1 MLSTIIQI
9 AFITAATT
17 ASIPAPPLSQLPS
30 FSHLSTRAAGA
41 SAASQLLLIAPTSN
55 TCTGAPFPSEC
66 ATASQAAPYLITAMS
81 TYSITSAP
89 EIAALLSLIAYET
102 GDFKYA
108 INHYPAPGRPGQG
121 TRNMQMANY
130 NLLYAKSISA
140 LSDDLGKITTASS
153 TDGLSDDEL
162 NAIRALVLPDEY
174 AWGSAAWFLTTQCAS
189 ARPALQAGGQAGYEA
204 YLSCVGTSATS
215 DRLVYWTAANSALG
229 IS

>member
-1 MLSTIIQI
+1 MYQSIIKI
-9 AFITAATT
+9 AFLASAAYTY
-17 ASIPAPPLSQLPS
+17 AIPISTSS
-30 FSHLSTRAAGA
+30 FSHLPPRAAGA
-41 SAASQLLLIAPTSN
+41 SAASQLLEIATTSN
-55 TCTGAPFPSEC
+55 TCSGAPFPSEC
-66 ATASQAAPYLITAMS
+66 ATASQAAPYLISAMS
-81 TYSITSAP
+81 TYSVTSLP

-130 NLLYAKSISA
+130 NLLYAKSIPA
-140 LSDDLGKITTASS
+140 LEGQLATITTASS
-153 TDGLSDDEL
+153 TDGLSDDQL
-162 NAIRALVLPDEY
+162 NAIRALVLSDQY

-204 YLSCVGTSATS
+204 YLSCVGTTATS
-215 DRLVYWTAANSALG
+215 DRLAYWTRANTAFG